1 MPLSFS
7 HREEYRLSFLAAV
20 PLGETFLMWERL
32 NPSSVPSLMGGLTPT
47 CGLFSL
53 PLYAWLFV
61 MFAATSLREKTVL
74 LNFTV
79 EAL

>member
-1 MPLSFS
+1 MIGHGGSNAASGLLLGSLYTAVTRNMLPLADS
-7 HREEYRLSFLAAV
+7 
-20 PLGETFLMWERL
+20 
-32 NPSSVPSLMGGLTPT
+32 LTPT

-53 PLYAWLFV
+53 PLYAWLLV
-61 MFAATSLREKTVL
+61 VFAATSLRENTVL